1 MEKSRVLDVEGLP
14 DCPAGL
20 RAALREH
27 DPEVVRL
34 TDHAPRYHVRL
45 RSAGGPLFAWYSGHP
60 SDRRAL
66 EHELAVR
73 SAVVGAGGVLRCPAV
88 LAHGE
93 DWRLERMIEPEPY
106 GDFGLVVEAWSELT
120 GLTLPKRSSTGAA
133 SSRFERLERWA
144 RLARSPLPIGDVLR
158 ARRMAFDATVTVHG
172 DFHAAHVL
180 PRDGAVWVIDWELS
194 SRGPRGMDLMQLW
207 ASLPD
212 AADRDRLWAAAVG
225 VVPEPELGRLRYVA
239 LVRRISSKVAELSRF
254 GDRDMA
260 DAQRLLALLPEA
272 RAALS

>member
-14 DCPAGL
+14 ECPAGL

-60 SDRRAL
+60 SDRQAL

-73 SAVVGAGGVLRCPAV
+73 AAVGDQGALRTPPV

-120 GLTLPKRSSTGAA
+120 RLTLPKRPSGNGS
-133 SSRFERLERWA
+133 SSRLERLERWA
-144 RLARSPLPIGDVLR
+144 RLARSPLPITDVLR

-180 PRDGAVWVIDWELS
+180 PRGGAVWVIDWELS
-194 SRGPRGMDLMQLW
+194 GKGPRGMDLMQLW

-212 AADRDRLWAAAVG
+212 AADRDALMAAVEG
-225 VVPEPELGRLRYVA
+225 FVPEPELGRLRYVA

-254 GDRDMA
+254 GDRDLE

>member
-1 MEKSRVLDVEGLP
+1 LDADGLP
-14 DCPAGL
+14 GCPAGL
-20 RAALREH
+20 RDALREH
-27 DPEVVRL
+27 DAEVVRL

-45 RSAGGPLFAWYSGHP
+45 QSAGEPLFAWYSGHP
-60 SDRRAL
+60 SDRGAL

-73 SAVVGAGGVLRCPAV
+73 AAVGDSGVLRCPAV

-120 GLTLPKRSSTGAA
+120 RLTLPKRGGGGSS
-133 SSRFERLERWA
+133 SSRLERLERWA
-144 RLARSPLPIGDVLR
+144 RLARSPLPISDVVR
-158 ARRMAFDATVTVHG
+158 ARRMSFADNVTVHG

-180 PRDGAVWVIDWELS
+180 PRHGAVWVIDWELS
-194 SRGPRGMDLMQLW
+194 GKGPRGMDLMQLW

-212 AADRDRLWAAAVG
+212 SSERERLWAAAVK
-225 VVPEPELGRLRYVA
+225 VVPEPELCRLRYVA

-254 GDRDMA
+254 GDRDLE